1 MKWIYD
7 VDINGGAYVDLNKQ
21 IQSHKENAIK
31 LFTDKEL
38 KEELRKRESN
48 ESKHKDYI
56 GVLDTY
62 MDNLTVSVDV
72 FDVLNEVDNDD
83 LLSEVEDRGL
93 NIVKMVEPSTLQEL
107 KKFVCLGLG
116 INEYYPD
123 EEILEMLKEKWRLMI

>member
-1 MKWIYD
+1 MRWIGD

-21 IQSHKENAIK
+21 ILSHKKIAIK

-56 GVLDTY
+56 DELDTY
-62 MDNLTVSVDV
+62 VDYLTVSVDV

>member
-7 VDINGGAYVDLNKQ
+7 VDINGGAYVDLNEQ
-21 IQSHKENAIK
+21 IKSHKENAIK

-56 GVLDTY
+56 GVLNTY

-72 FDVLNEVDNDD
+72 FDIMNEVDDND
-83 LLSEVEDRGL
+83 LLAEVEYRGL
-93 NIVKMVEPSTLQEL
+93 NDVKMVEPSTPQEL